1 MDWPASPPIPFKP
14 KQSGAAILMM
24 IAYHLLYDGVV
35 FAGWDIPL
43 FSPPLSLWQDSIGAL
58 FILLSGC
65 MCRLSRSNWRRG
77 LRCLAAALAITAVT
91 FFLVPTVADWFGV
104 LHFLGC
110 AMLLYPLFRP
120 LLDRF
125 PALPGAVCC
134 FLLFWAT
141 YPVSLGKIGGLFWQA
156 NLPSF
161 LYRNFLTAILGF
173 PPHNF
178 VSSDYYPLLPWIF
191 LPAAG
196 LFGAAQL
203 CDLPGPPAGAVW
215 AFSSRRTMNHPIV
228 KNAKAP
234 LFSAFWQLLDWK
246 YEKIANFSPF
256 AFFSL
261 PNSI

>member
-1 MDWPASPPIPFKP
+1 MACLTADSIQAKAKRYPFLDELR
-14 KQSGAAILMM
+14 GAAILMM

-43 FSPPLSLWQDSIGAL
+43 FSPPLSLWAGQHRRL
-58 FILLSGC
+58 VYPPVRC
-65 MCRLSRSNWRRG
+65 MCRLSRSNWR
-77 LRCLAAALAITAVT
+77 LRPLLSGCRPLAITAVT

-173 PPHNF
+173 PP
-178 VSSDYYPLLPWIF
+178 P
-191 LPAAG
+191 
-196 LFGAAQL
+196 
-203 CDLPGPPAGAVW
+203 
-215 AFSSRRTMNHPIV
+215 
-228 KNAKAP
+228 
-234 LFSAFWQLLDWK
+234 
-246 YEKIANFSPF
+246 
-256 AFFSL
+256 
-261 PNSI
+261 

>member
-1 MDWPASPPIPFKP
+1 MACLTADSIQAKAKRYPFLDELR
-14 KQSGAAILMM
+14 GAAILMM

-134 FLLFWAT
+134 FLLF
-141 YPVSLGKIGGLFWQA
+141 
-156 NLPSF
+156 
-161 LYRNFLTAILGF
+161 
-173 PPHNF
+173 
-178 VSSDYYPLLPWIF
+178 
-191 LPAAG
+191 
-196 LFGAAQL
+196 
-203 CDLPGPPAGAVW
+203 
-215 AFSSRRTMNHPIV
+215 
-228 KNAKAP
+228 
-234 LFSAFWQLLDWK
+234 
-246 YEKIANFSPF
+246 
-256 AFFSL
+256 
-261 PNSI
+261 

>member
-1 MDWPASPPIPFKP
+1 MDWPASPADSIQAKAKRYPFLDELR
-14 KQSGAAILMM
+14 GAAILMM

-134 FLLFWAT
+134 FCC
-141 YPVSLGKIGGLFWQA
+141 S
-156 NLPSF
+156 
-161 LYRNFLTAILGF
+161 
-173 PPHNF
+173 
-178 VSSDYYPLLPWIF
+178 
-191 LPAAG
+191 
-196 LFGAAQL
+196 
-203 CDLPGPPAGAVW
+203 GPPIRQPGQNRRAFLAGK
-215 AFSSRRTMNHPIV
+215 SS
-228 KNAKAP
+228 
-234 LFSAFWQLLDWK
+234 LL
-246 YEKIANFSPF
+246 
-256 AFFSL
+256 SL
-261 PNSI
+261 P